1 MEFAYFAHLTKEMR
15 DKLLKALEV
24 GCGIY
29 IDKEAD
35 FTEEV
40 KRVMQVETGII
51 ENDLSM
57 EKLELDSMVKNSKMD
72 LEHLNILIIDDNEQI
87 TKMLTTFLELKNHKC
102 VVASD
107 GKQGLTLIQEN
118 KHDVVLLDLAM
129 PEFDGYAVIKAL
141 ELSLIHI

>member
-1 MEFAYFAHLTKEMR
+1 MNK
-15 DKLLKALEV
+15 
-24 GCGIY
+24 
-29 IDKEAD
+29 
-35 FTEEV
+35 
-40 KRVMQVETGII
+40 
-51 ENDLSM
+51 N
-57 EKLELDSMVKNSKMD
+57 SMVKNSKMD

-107 GKQGLTLIQEN
+107 GKQGLMLIQEN

-141 ELSLIHI
+141 ESKDLLKNNKIIVFTASTITQEELDELVIRGVTSYILKPIDIDLLLSKIIESATS